1 MRERPAEPPVP
12 GLGSREER
20 RVLAVT
26 TGIFAS
32 TFAVASAVQS
42 NYVYGAVGVG
52 PSAGVWTRVLA
63 NALAVVAVLLVLLVW
78 RQDLRWRTGGLVGGV
93 LLAATF
99 GAAIRAVL
107 QVQVGV
113 YDGYRWPTTAAEL
126 VSGFVVGFVSAGFG
140 TWVMLSRRLIRRQ
153 AAESQRLAVERA
165 FALRALEDEELR
177 VRRDV
182 AEGLHASVQQRLV
195 LAVMQAAEVARRL
208 RAGTATA
215 GDARALDEVCARLD
229 QVREQDVRGM
239 SRLLYPDQLE
249 VGLVPAVR
257 ALLRHVPVSV
267 ATRLEVDP
275 AVRTMDDPVSPV
287 LAPTERLLAVRV
299 VEEGISNALR
309 HASPTSLVVT
319 VRLDGPMLTVAVEDD
334 GIGLPADVT
343 RSGTDRLAERLAIMG
358 GTVELTRAE
367 DGTRLSGRLPVVAL
381 IPS

>member
-1 MRERPAEPPVP
+1 MRERPAQPLP
-12 GLGSREER
+12 GPGSREER

-32 TFAVASAVQS
+32 AFAVASAVQTD
-42 NYVYGAVGVG
+42 YVYGAVAAG
-52 PSAGVWTRVLA
+52 PSAGVWTRVAANTLGVLA
-63 NALAVVAVLLVLLVW
+63 LLAVLLVW
-78 RQDLRWRTGGLVGGV
+78 RQDLRSRTGGLVSGV
-93 LLAATF
+93 LLAAAF
-99 GAAIRAVL
+99 GAAIRVVL
-107 QVQVGV
+107 QVQMGV
-113 YDGYRWPTTAAEL
+113 YHDYRWPTTAAEL
-126 VSGFVVGFVSAGFG
+126 VSGFVIGLVSAGFG
-140 TWVMLSRRLIRRQ
+140 TWAMLSRRLARRQ
-153 AAESQRLAVERA
+153 AAEAQRLAVERA
-165 FALRALEDEELR
+165 LALRALEDEELR

-208 RAGTATA
+208 RAGTAGE

-275 AVRTMDDPVSPV
+275 AVRTMDDPVSPA

-309 HASPTSLVVT
+309 HASPTSLVVSI
-319 VRLDGPMLTVAVEDD
+319 RLDGPMLTVAVEDD
-334 GIGLPADVT
+334 GIGLPVDVT

-367 DGTRLSGRLPVVAL
+367 DGTRLSGRLPVIAL

>member
-1 MRERPAEPPVP
+1 MHERPAGPPVP
-12 GLGSREER
+12 GPGREER

-32 TFAVASAVQS
+32 AFAVASAVQS
-42 NYVYGAVGVG
+42 DYVYGAVATG
-52 PSAGVWTRVLA
+52 PSAGVWTRVAA
-63 NALAVVAVLLVLLVW
+63 NALAVLAVLLVW
-78 RQDLRWRTGGLVGGV
+78 RQDLRRRTWGQVAGV
-93 LLAATF
+93 LLAAAL
-99 GAAIRAVL
+99 GAAIRVVL
-107 QVQVGV
+107 QVRVGV
-113 YDGYRWPTTAAEL
+113 YDDYAWPTTAVEL
-126 VSGFVVGFVSAGFG
+126 ISGFVVGFVSAGFG
-140 TWVMLSRRLIRRQ
+140 TWAMLSRRHFRQQ
-153 AAESQRLAVERA
+153 AAEAQRLAVERA

-182 AEGLHASVQQRLV
+182 AEGLHATVQQRLV

-208 RAGTATA
+208 RAGTANA
-215 GDARALDEVCARLD
+215 SDARALDEVCARLD

-275 AVRTMDDPVSPV
+275 AVRTMDDPVSPA

-309 HASPTSLVVT
+309 HASPTSLAVT
-319 VRLDGPMLTVAVEDD
+319 IGLDGSMLTVAVEDD
-334 GIGLPADVT
+334 GIGLPVDAA
-343 RSGTDRLAERLAIMG
+343 RSGTDRLAERLAVVG

-381 IPS
+381 TPS